1 MKMENKDFLL
11 QVKDVSVS
19 YKNNKVISGV
29 SLNIERG
36 KIYSIIGPN
45 GCGKTTL
52 MRVMGRNLKPDSGD
66 ILLDGK
72 NIFRVSS
79 KSVARNVAVL
89 TQNHNTT
96 SDVSVK
102 ALVQYGR
109 YAHQEWWRGKNT
121 EDEEIVDWAIGRA
134 ALHGY
139 ENRKINTL
147 SGGEQQRAWIA
158 MSIAQKPKLL
168 LFDEPTTYLDIS
180 HQLEIMELVSSL
192 NREDGIT
199 IVMVLHDINH
209 AARFSDRMAVIFGQK
224 VYMEGEPWDVLS
236 GNVLKDVFR
245 VSAEVTNDTE
255 TGKPIFYAKNVIRG

>member
-1 MKMENKDFLL
+1 MGDILL
-11 QVKDVSVS
+11 QVENVSVS
-19 YKNNKVISGV
+19 YRNTKVIQGV
-29 SLNIERG
+29 SLSVERG

-52 MRVMGRNLKPDSGD
+52 MRTMSRNMKPGSGRV
-66 ILLDGK
+66 LLEGK
-72 NIFRVSS
+72 NIFKTNS
-79 KSVARNVAVL
+79 KAVARTVAVL
-89 TQNHNTT
+89 SQNHNTSM

-102 ALVQYGR
+102 TLVQYGR
-109 YAHQEWWRGKNT
+109 YAHQDWWRGKSA
-121 EDEEIVDWAIGRA
+121 EDEEIVDWAIDRTD
-134 ALHGY
+134 LRGY

-168 LFDEPTTYLDIS
+168 LLDEPTTYLDIS

-209 AARFSDRMAVIFGQK
+209 AARFADRMVVISGHK
-224 VYMEGEPWDVLS
+224 VYMEGQPWDVLA
-236 GNVLKDVFR
+236 GNVLEHVFR
-245 VSAEVTNDTE
+245 VNAEITNDTE
-255 TGKPIFYAKNVIRG
+255 TGRPIFYAKKVIRDC